1 VSEAAVISILREH
14 GPLTGSEL
22 LDRVDLDPL
31 DLWRFC
37 ATSPRVLTSAT
48 GRRFLR
54 LDRAVSGYARLSP
67 SIRREFLTYTLLDL
81 ASERSR
87 LEERAAALT
96 AETLRISDAKRRLA
110 AHTVTGVVESLAA
123 RDLVRER
130 ACFILAGDITYDMA
144 HRVPRP
150 ERSTGK
156 LVRGSDLDIVIV
168 TGDDFDPAV
177 RETLDDAIYQKKH
190 FLLISPSYR
199 EEIDYLIKDLAT
211 VSRQVAFDTFEHMVA
226 CKILAEGELLHG
238 SQDLFSSIRHMLAQQ
253 EIPHKLA
260 AMEEEAT
267 RNRVEAERTLSRAG
281 GEQTD
286 SRFLNLFYTSDEG
299 DEIY

>member
-1 VSEAAVISILREH
+1 MSEAAIIFSLREH

-22 LDRVDLDPL
+22 LDKVEVEPL

-37 ATSPRVLTSAT
+37 STSSRVLARVL

-81 ASERSR
+81 ASSHDR

-96 AETLRISDAKRRLA
+96 AEIRRISDAKRHLA
-110 AHTVTGVVESLAA
+110 AQTVATVVESLAA
-123 RDLVRER
+123 RSMVREH

-168 TGDDFDPAV
+168 TSDDFDPAV

-190 FLLISPSYR
+190 FLLVSPSYR

-211 VSRQVAFDTFEHMVA
+211 VRRQVAFETFEHMVA

-238 SQDLFSSIRHMLAQQ
+238 SPEVFSSIQRMLAQRR
-253 EIPHKLA
+253 IPAKLA
-260 AMEEEAT
+260 EMEEKAT
-267 RNRVEAERTLSRAG
+267 LFRAEAEQTLRKVG
-281 GEQTD
+281 GEQ
-286 SRFLNLFYTSDEG
+286 SGSQFLNLFYTSDEG

>member
-1 VSEAAVISILREH
+1 MSEAAVILALEEH

-22 LDRVDLDPL
+22 LEKVDLEPL
-31 DLWRFC
+31 DLWRLC
-37 ATSPRVLTSAT
+37 AASSRVLARVL

-81 ASERSR
+81 ARRQDR
-87 LEERAAALT
+87 LEERAAVLT
-96 AETLRISDAKRRLA
+96 EEIRRISEAKRRLA
-110 AHTVTGVVESLAA
+110 AHTVATVVESLDA
-123 RDLVRER
+123 RSEVREN
-130 ACFILAGDITYDMA
+130 ACFILAGDVTYDMA

-168 TGDDFDPAV
+168 TSDDFDPAV

-190 FLLISPSYR
+190 FLLVSPSYR

-211 VSRQVAFDTFEHMVA
+211 VRRQVAFGTFEHMVA
-226 CKILAEGELLHG
+226 CKILTEGELLHG
-238 SQDLFSSIRHMLAQQ
+238 SADLFSSIQRLLAQ
-253 EIPHKLA
+253 EGIPRRLT
-260 AMEEEAT
+260 AMEDEAT
-267 RNRVEAERTLSRAG
+267 RFRAEAERTLREVG
-281 GEQTD
+281 GERSG